1 MAMDDVLSSAFAA
14 YAASAHERVFP
25 IEARRLAVDAITDCV
40 GCQLAGSVEPAAE
53 IVLKTMAS
61 AREPSADRPSVLVGR
76 GAYAGMA
83 EAALYGGTAAHALD
97 YDDTNHPA
105 YAHPSAVLVSA
116 AFSVAPLSHATGR
129 DLVSAYIVGLDLFG
143 KLGRAFNTAH
153 YKRGWHA
160 TKSFGCL
167 AAALAAGSIL
177 RLNAAAM
184 ETALA
189 IAASS
194 AGGLR
199 GNFGT
204 MTKPLHAGQAAE
216 AGVRAALLARAGFT
230 AARGVLEHEFG
241 YAAVFGTPGADISHL
256 ARPGEPLEILSDYG
270 LALKPYPACG
280 ATHPA
285 IEAAIQIH
293 AELAGREIAE
303 IRVGASALSFAPLI
317 YTDPKTALEAKFS
330 MNFCVAAGLL
340 YGEVL
345 LSTFG
350 TRALSDPRLHALLS
364 RMTVVVDD
372 RVADSPEFAA
382 AVAVLFTDGSSVEK
396 LVPLAKGK
404 PARWFSEAEL
414 RAKFDDCAKVI
425 GDPAATAALYDT
437 LRSLD
442 GPVALAEIAA
452 ATALASA
459 RKPAA

>member
-1 MAMDDVLSSAFAA
+1 MADVLATAFAA
-14 YAASAHERVFP
+14 FAASAHERVFP
-25 IEARRLAVDAITDCV
+25 AEARRRAVDAITDCV
-40 GCQLAGSVEPAAE
+40 GCQLAGSAEPAAE
-53 IVLKTMAS
+53 IMLKTMAS
-61 AREPSADRPSVLVGR
+61 ASEPSAALPSALVGR
-76 GAYAGMA
+76 NAYAGIA

-105 YAHPSAVLVSA
+105 YAHPSAVIVPA
-116 AFSVAPLSHATGR
+116 ALAVAPLSQASGR
-129 DLVSAYIVGLDLFG
+129 DLVSAYIVGLDMFG

-177 RLNAAAM
+177 RLDTATM

-230 AARGVLEHEFG
+230 AARGVLEHRFG
-241 YAAVFGTPGADISHL
+241 YAAVFGTPGADIAHL
-256 ARPGEPLEILSDYG
+256 ARPGEPLEILSEYG

-285 IEAAIQIH
+285 IEAATQIH
-293 AELAGREIAE
+293 AEMAGREIAE
-303 IRVGASALSFAPLI
+303 IRVGASALSFDPLI

-350 TRALSDPRLHALLS
+350 SNALTDSRLRALLS

-382 AVAVLFTDGSSVEK
+382 AVAVSFSDGSSVEK

-404 PARWFSEAEL
+404 PSRWFSEAEL
-414 RAKFDDCAKVI
+414 EAKFDDCAKVMN
-425 GDPAATAALYDT
+425 DPTLSGKLYRK

-442 GPVALAEIAA
+442 GPVSLTEIAA
-452 ATALASA
+452 ATAFAAA
-459 RKPAA
+459 RSTAA